1 MKKTVISAIIG
12 LLFPTTLTFAQQSVN
27 VVKWNVAYSFN
38 TENIGVM
45 NYSNGN
51 TLTILGNE
59 FNLSDVDKI
68 TVRDIVI
75 EDNTVLVE
83 YNETSAFV
91 SVAGNLVPYIEADIT
106 AAHVTVTQS
115 EDVGDKTCGEIT
127 YILMGN
133 SSDGSFVLNGSY
145 KATIE
150 LQGLTLTNP
159 SGAAIDIENGKRIEL
174 SAKNG
179 TVNTLVD
186 GAGGKQKAALYCKGH
201 LELKGKGELNVT
213 GKTGHAIAA
222 KEYVE
227 MKNCTINIFGAPK
240 DGINCTQYFLFESGT
255 LNISGIDGDGIQVDY
270 KDAEGKRDEED
281 TGSIIIEGGKINVN
295 ITGSAAKGF
304 KSEGDFTITG
314 GDVVIVSSSPGEW
327 DAEKIKT
334 KASACVGADGN
345 AYVRG
350 GSMTLTASGGG
361 GKGISCDGDFTMEAG
376 DLNITTSGGA
386 LVYNNGTLSQN
397 YTGSLDRIASD
408 YKSSPKG
415 VKADGKVVIDNGT
428 IYVKTTGNNGEG
440 IESKTTLT
448 INGGDITVRAK
459 DDGINSSSHMYI
471 NGGNINVIATSN
483 DGLDSNGN
491 LYINGGVIMAF
502 GATSPECGLDANEE
516 EGYTVIFKGGYL
528 LAVGGRNSVPSSSS
542 GSTQP
547 YVSVSGSVT
556 GGNNISV
563 GTGSETYYTFT
574 VPEDYTTSSS
584 GNGPGGG
591 NGGWGPG
598 GGMGGSNLNIMISTP
613 ELVSGQSYT
622 VKNGTTSS
630 STSARLTG
638 NSSGPGGRP

>member
-1 MKKTVISAIIG
+1 MKKTIISAVIG
-12 LLFPTTLTFAQQSVN
+12 LLFPTTLIFAQQSVN
-27 VVKWNVAYSFN
+27 VVKGNVAYSFN
-38 TENIGVM
+38 TEGTGLM

-51 TLTILGNE
+51 TLTILGNN
-59 FNLSDVDKI
+59 FNLSEIDKI
-68 TVRDIVI
+68 TVTDEVMD
-75 EDNTVLVE
+75 DNTVLVE
-83 YNETSAFV
+83 YNESSAQV
-91 SVAGNLVPYIEADIT
+91 SVAGNLTPYIEAQISGG
-106 AAHVTVTQS
+106 HVTVTQS
-115 EDVGDKTCGEIT
+115 EDVSDNTCGEIT
-127 YILMGN
+127 YILKGE
-133 SSDGSFVLNGSY
+133 SSDGSFVLNGSF

-174 SAKNG
+174 SSKNG
-179 TVNTLVD
+179 TVNALID

-222 KEYVE
+222 KEYIE
-227 MKNCTINIFGAPK
+227 MKNCTVNILGAPK
-240 DGINCTQYFLFESGT
+240 DGINCTQYFLIESGT
-255 LNISGIDGDGIQVDY
+255 LNITDVEGDGVQVDY

-281 TGSIIIEGGKINVN
+281 TGSITVKGGVINIT

-304 KSEGDFTITG
+304 KSEGDFTITDG
-314 GDVVIVSSSPGEW
+314 EVIISSSSPGEW
-327 DAEKIKT
+327 DADKLKT

-345 AYVRG
+345 VYVKG

-361 GKGISCDGDFTMEAG
+361 GKGISCDGDFTMDAG

-397 YTGSLDRIASD
+397 YTGNLDRINSD

-415 VKADGKVVIDNGT
+415 IKADSKVEINNGT
-428 IYVKTTGNNGEG
+428 IYIKTIGNNGEG

-448 INGGDITVRAK
+448 INDGDITVRAK
-459 DDGINSSSHMYI
+459 DDAINSSSHMYI
-471 NGGNINVIATSN
+471 NGGNIDVIATSN

-491 LYINGGVIMAF
+491 LYINGGVIRAF

-516 EGYTVIFKGGYL
+516 EGYTVVFTGGYI

-556 GGNNISV
+556 GGSEISI
-563 GTGSETYYTFT
+563 GNGSDTYYTFT
-574 VPEDYTTSSS
+574 VPEDYTTSSG

-598 GGMGGSNLNIMISTP
+598 GGMGGSSLNIMISTP
-613 ELVSGQSYT
+613 QLVSGQSYT
-622 VKNGTTSS
+622 VKNGTSS
-630 STSARLTG
+630 SSATARTTG
-638 NSSGPGGRP
+638 SSGGRW

>member
-1 MKKTVISAIIG
+1 MKKTIISALIG
-12 LLFPTTLTFAQQSVN
+12 LLFPATLTFAQQSVN
-27 VVKWNVAYSFN
+27 VVRGHVAYSFN
-38 TENIGVM
+38 TENTGLM
-45 NYSNGN
+45 NYSNGQ

-68 TVRDIVI
+68 TVRDIVV

-83 YNETSAFV
+83 FNETSALV
-91 SVAGNLVPYIEADIT
+91 SVAGNLTPYIEAEISG
-106 AAHVTVTQS
+106 AHVSVTQS
-115 EDVGDKTCGEIT
+115 DDVSDKTCGEIT

-133 SSDGSFVLNGSY
+133 SSDGSFTLNGSY

-159 SGAAIDIENGKRIEL
+159 SGIAIDIENGKRIEL

-179 TVNTLVD
+179 TVNTIVD
-186 GAGGKQKAALYCKGH
+186 GAGGKQKAAIYCKGH

-213 GKTGHAIAA
+213 GKTSHAIAA
-222 KEYVE
+222 KEYIE
-227 MKNCTINIFGAPK
+227 MKNLTLNILGSPK
-240 DGINCTQYFLFESGT
+240 DGINCTQYFLMESGT
-255 LNISGIDGDGIQVDY
+255 LNISGIEGDGIQTDY

-281 TGSIIIEGGKINVN
+281 TGAITIEGGTINITV
-295 ITGSAAKGF
+295 TGSAAKGF
-304 KSEGDFTITG
+304 KSEGDFTISG
-314 GDVVIVSSSPGEW
+314 GDVIIVSSSPGEW
-327 DAEKIKT
+327 DADKLKT
-334 KASACVGADGN
+334 KASSCVGADGN
-345 AYVRG
+345 VYVKG
-350 GSMTLTASGGG
+350 GTMTLTASGGG
-361 GKGISCDGDFTMEAG
+361 GKGISCEEDFIMDAG
-376 DLNITTSGGA
+376 NLNITTSGGA
-386 LVYNNGTLSQN
+386 LVYSNGTLSQN

-415 VKADGKVVIDNGT
+415 IKADGKVEINNGT
-428 IYVKTTGNNGEG
+428 IYVKTIGNNGEG

-491 LYINGGVIMAF
+491 LYINGGIILAF

-516 EGYTVIFKGGYL
+516 EGYTVVFKGGYL

-563 GTGSETYYTFT
+563 GTGSDTYYTFT

-591 NGGWGPG
+591 MGGWGPG
-598 GGMGGSNLNIMISTP
+598 GGSSLNIMVSTP

-622 VKNGTTSS
+622 VKNGTSS
-630 STSARLTG
+630 STATARTTG
-638 NSSGPGGRP
+638 SSSGPGGRP